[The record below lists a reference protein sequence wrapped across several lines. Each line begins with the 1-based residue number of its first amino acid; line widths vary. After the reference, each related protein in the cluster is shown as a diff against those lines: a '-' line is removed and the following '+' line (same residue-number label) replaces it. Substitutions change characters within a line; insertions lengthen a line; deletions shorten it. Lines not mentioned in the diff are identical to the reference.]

1 MVTLFLVSQ
10 KPPLLRQNINNRRM
24 FSCSSF
30 LEARRDNQA
39 VICYTQRKHTPMSR
53 HIIPIDAN
61 NLPDLLKVA
70 EEVKTTKTPR
80 LIKRNGEALALL
92 LPTGRGEK
100 RSHPPQK
107 RTIWTHYDPQQV
119 KAALQASA
127 GALQGVSREELVSDL
142 AEQRGQESAGRLF

>member
-30 LEARRDNQA
+30 LEARRDNRA

-53 HIIPIDAN
+53 HIIPIDAS

-70 EEVKTTKTPR
+70 EEVNTTKTPR

-92 LPTGRGEK
+92 MPAGRGEK
-100 RSHPPQK
+100 RENLPQK
-107 RTIWTHYDPQQV
+107 RTIWTHYNPQQV
-119 KAALQASA
+119 KAALRDSK
-127 GALQGVSREELVSDL
+127 GALQGVNREKLLSDL
-142 AEQRGQESAGRLF
+142 AEQRSQESTGRLF